1 MKIKIL
7 IGSNFPDGKEEK
19 RVEAG
24 DVLEV
29 DDKIAKSL
37 IKNKAAVKFNDDKKS
52 KKTKKRARNE
62 DGSFKADDP
71 KTPENE
77 AWEVTE

>member
-29 DDKIAKSL
+29 DEIIA
-37 IKNKAAVKFNDDKKS
+37 
-52 KKTKKRARNE
+52 
-62 DGSFKADDP
+62 
-71 KTPENE
+71 
-77 AWEVTE
+77 

>member
-24 DVLEV
+24 D

-37 IKNKAAVKFNDDKKS
+37 IKNKAAVKFNDEKES

-71 KTPENE
+71 TTLENE